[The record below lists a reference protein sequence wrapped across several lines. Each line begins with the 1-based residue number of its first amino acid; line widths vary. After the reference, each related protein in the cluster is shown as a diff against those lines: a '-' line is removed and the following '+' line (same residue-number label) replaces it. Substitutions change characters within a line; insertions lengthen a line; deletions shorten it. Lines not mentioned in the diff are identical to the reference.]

1 MRALRDIRIL
11 RFQNSDFNA
20 TWGQYFDR
28 SPRRGAESISVD
40 ILMGFLKLGNN
51 VQLRTE

>member
-11 RFQNSDFNA
+11 RFQNGKFNA